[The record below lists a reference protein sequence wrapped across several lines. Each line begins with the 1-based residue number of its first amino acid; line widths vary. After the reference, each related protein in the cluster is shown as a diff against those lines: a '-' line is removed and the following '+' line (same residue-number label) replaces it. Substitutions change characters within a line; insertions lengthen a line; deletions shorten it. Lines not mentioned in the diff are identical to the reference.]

1 VGVSP
6 VAVRLPTPRGIGT
19 IRPMPFAHT
28 LPLSASKVA
37 RCRKLARSVSRLVAD
52 LIDRHSTVGTE
63 RAVLRLLG
71 FNDALR
77 RNDLLYPS
85 SNHIVDQLRST
96 DRLAEGALYWVAN
109 ALLAEQMDV
118 PALEQRVL
126 EGSIDLGMLRA
137 MPRKQVEP
145 FAKQLAKDAYQ
156 RMMAARAAR
165 RKAHGKLKDPVREKR
180 PLKYVI
186 VATGNIF
193 EDVTQA
199 KSAALDGADIIAVI
213 RSTAQSLLDYVPQ
226 GTTTEGFGGT
236 YATQANF
243 ALMRKALDDLGHE
256 LGRYIRLTNYCS
268 GLCMSE
274 IAALAA
280 LEGLDCLLND
290 AMYGILFRDI
300 NPRRTLIDQH
310 FSRLIC
316 SKAGIWIMTGED
328 NYMKTTD
335 AVESGDQVLASQ
347 FINEASALNAGMSP
361 KQMSIGHAMEMDPF
375 YDKVIL
381 MEIARAQMTR
391 QIFPDAPLKYMCNTK
406 YKTGDIFFSHAVD
419 TIFNLIGSFTNQGTI
434 LLGMPT
440 EAVHTPWLQDRT
452 MSLRSANYIL
462 RGGLGISD
470 ELGYRTDGF
479 IAKFAQRV
487 LDDAL
492 ELLERIDDIG
502 LLAAIEK
509 RYFAGVSRTPDG
521 GKGANGV
528 FEVERGRYLNP
539 FFDLMGSQI

>member
-1 VGVSP
+1 MAASLPEPLPVGTL
-6 VAVRLPTPRGIGT
+6 LP
-19 IRPMPFAHT
+19 MSYAHN
-28 LPLSASKVA
+28 LPLAASKVA
-37 RCRKLARSVSRLVAD
+37 RCRKLARSVGQVVGD
-52 LIDRHSTVGTE
+52 LIHHHSTVGTE

-71 FNDALR
+71 FNDALQ

-85 SNHIVDQLRST
+85 SNHIIDQLRQAE
-96 DRLAEGALYWVAN
+96 RLPEGALYWVAN
-109 ALLAEQMDV
+109 AMVAEQVDV
-118 PALEQRVL
+118 ATLERRVL
-126 EGSIDLGMLRA
+126 EGSLDLGTLRA
-137 MPRKQVEP
+137 LPRKQVEP
-145 FAKQLAKDAYQ
+145 FAKKLAKSSYD
-156 RMMAARAAR
+156 RMMKNRAERAKIQR
-165 RKAHGKLKDPVREKR
+165 KLKDPIQEKR

-243 ALMRKALDDLGHE
+243 ALMRRSLDELGKD

-274 IAALAA
+274 IAALASI
-280 LEGLDCLLND
+280 EGLDCLLND
-290 AMYGILFRDI
+290 AMYGVLFRDI

-316 SKAGIWIMTGED
+316 SKSGMWIMTGED

-375 YDKVIL
+375 YDRVIL
-381 MEIARAQMTR
+381 MELARAQMTR
-391 QIFPDAPLKYMCNTK
+391 QIFPEAPLKYMCNTK

-462 RGGLGISD
+462 RGGLGMAD
-470 ELGYRTDGF
+470 ELGYRSDGF
-479 IAKFAQRV
+479 IAKFAQKV
-487 LDDAL
+487 LDDAVT
-492 ELLERIDDIG
+492 LLEKIDDIG

-509 RYFAGVSRTPDG
+509 RYFAGVRRTVDG
-521 GKGANGV
+521 GKGADGV
-528 FEVERGRYLNP
+528 FAVERGKYLNP
-539 FFDLMGSQI
+539 FFELMGSKI